1 MAKTIHSSKLTPN
14 QTYLVRGKV
23 GFSRITRHTTDEER
37 AEANKRRMHPM
48 NNNYTSLSIYDAQV
62 LCKDPSQPT
71 IEEQYAAES
80 LYKSSSP
87 KYPGNNFSAINQ
99 TKNLPIVGVLTPTPE
114 TPNNYVET
122 KLENELASGLDVTLV
137 MRVYKGQGSNN
148 GVSLDRVLVNEP
160 IRYYGGNSE
169 VDKTLAGF
177 GITFQA
183 MAPAKKEETA
193 ASTAPAQ
200 ETTAATAPTEQQPA
214 PAQPV
219 DNNAFAAAPA
229 SQPQA
234 QPAATDNPFSSYG
247 AAPNNMVFGAGTR
260 QY

>member
-1 MAKTIHSSKLTPN
+1 MAKTIHSSRLTPN
-14 QTYLVRGKV
+14 TTYLVRGKV

-48 NNNYTSLSIYDAQV
+48 NNNYTSLTIYDAQV
-62 LCKDPSQPT
+62 LCKDPSNPS
-71 IEEQYAAES
+71 IEEQYAAEC

-99 TKNLPIVGVLTPTPE
+99 TRNLPLVGVLTPTPE
-114 TPNNYVET
+114 SQNNYVET

-160 IRYYGGNSE
+160 IKYYGGNAE
-169 VDKTLAGF
+169 VEKTLSNF

-183 MAPAKKEETA
+183 MAPSKKE
-193 ASTAPAQ
+193 
-200 ETTAATAPTEQQPA
+200 TTNNTTAPTQTEST
-214 PAQPV
+214 PV
-219 DNNAFAAAPA
+219 DTPVDTQVAQNAFAAAPSTQPEA
-229 SQPQA
+229 QSQQTA
-234 QPAATDNPFSSYG
+234 PAATDNPFSSYG
-247 AAPNNMVFGAGTR
+247 AAPNNMTFGAGAR